1 MINILDLYAIIMDIV
16 IQNISLFNLQ
26 NYEIILKELQNPELK
41 QISEKIYLLYK
52 YIERINSLLSICYFT
67 NYMIINN
74 YLKFTI
80 IFLNLFICYKMNLI
94 F

>member
-1 MINILDLYAIIMDIV
+1 MINILDFFSIIIEIV
-16 IQNISLFNLQ
+16 IENISLFNLQ
-26 NYEIILKELQNPELK
+26 NYETILKEIQNPELK
-41 QISEKIYLLYK
+41 LISNKIYFLFE
-52 YIERINSLLSICYFT
+52 ISRRINSLVSIYYFT

-80 IFLNLFICYKMNLI
+80 IFLNLIICYKMNLI